1 MLFASRLLS
10 FRRDF
15 VVFVFHLL
23 LSLHLFFSFF
33 LLFAL
38 SVSVLHILC
47 KCTEISLDLSKVN
60 AIMCFGIFGFGVH
73 RFRAIFSGIVVS
85 HFGAFGRALHVWMG
99 SSPLKSTMHIAQ
111 CTCTFIVC
119 AFYFVWKKRGAKPE
133 CFQRIAT
140 FWHVQMHCISSILL
154 PYFR

>member
-1 MLFASRLLS
+1 MVFASPKLCAGNGR
-10 FRRDF
+10 FGC
-15 VVFVFHLL
+15 VI
-23 LSLHLFFSFF
+23 LFWWSVYEW
-33 LLFAL
+33 
-38 SVSVLHILC
+38 VSVCMHFASSILYILC

-85 HFGAFGRALHVWMG
+85 HFGAFGRALHVWMR